1 MSEGES
7 VYMYALLSPCEC
19 FGGLLLF
26 AQKRRAAR
34 PVARANTNA
43 PIAAIHSPSVVNMP
57 RYVFFFLFQ
66 IHCAEHNLFPFSCFF
81 FQRKFCARERG
92 SVMLFSR
99 TEWFSHTLSQHISLV
114 LCVFLQFQL
123 CSISSR
129 LAHFRVFQKCVF

>member
-1 MSEGES
+1 L
-7 VYMYALLSPCEC
+7 YALLCPCEC

-26 AQKRRAAR
+26 ALKRRAAR

-57 RYVFFFLFQ
+57 RYAFFLIFQ

-81 FQRKFCARERG
+81 FQPKFCARERG
-92 SVMLFSR
+92 SGTFFLR

-123 CSISSR
+123 CTISSC
-129 LAHFRVFQKCVF
+129 LAHFRVFQKCVFRVFWG